1 MLRLT
6 TQTAPGFP
14 FPGRK
19 GEALAL
25 PGFSSASGEAPYL
38 CAGGD
43 GRWATAE
50 SLNQRTPPRMGPP
63 ACLIQVPLLS

>member
-19 GEALAL
+19 REALAL
-25 PGFSSASGEAPYL
+25 PGFSSASGEALYL

-43 GRWATAE
+43 GRQATSE
-50 SLNQRTPPRMGPP
+50 SLNQGTPPRMGPP
-63 ACLIQVPLLS
+63 ARLIRAPPLC